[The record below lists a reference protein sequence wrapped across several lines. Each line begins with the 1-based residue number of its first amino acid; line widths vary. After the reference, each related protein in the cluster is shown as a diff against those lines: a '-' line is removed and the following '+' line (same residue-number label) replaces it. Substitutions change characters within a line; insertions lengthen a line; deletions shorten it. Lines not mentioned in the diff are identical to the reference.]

1 LFERFFT
8 LVIIPQKTAA
18 VKKKRI
24 PVLLVTFLVL
34 ILLGL
39 TAVWMWIM
47 FDYLSI
53 RSQLVNID
61 KLQLEFEEKEKQIK
75 TFNEKYDKIQ
85 MNFEHLKSLNYKL
98 RSVTSLERDKKNKRP
113 KMSDQ
118 EISDQKNQVQ
128 QEGILSIIAS
138 NGEKIVSNFNDK
150 EIKFKNLEDF
160 YSEVKNPLK
169 KVPSQWPSKGLLIN
183 GYGVKADPYTNQIL
197 SHFGINIATNMNAD
211 VRTTAD
217 GMVLFVGRDDDLS
230 NLIVIDHGNGF
241 VTRYGFII
249 NPEVE
254 EGDVVQKNDVIAKVA
269 NIGTSS
275 DYRLYY
281 EVVFNG
287 VTQNPMPYTTEKKM

>member
-1 LFERFFT
+1 MLEKFFT

-18 VKKKRI
+18 VKKRRI
-24 PVLLVTFLVL
+24 PALFVIFMVLLL
-34 ILLGL
+34 IGL
-39 TAVWMWIM
+39 IAAWMWIM
-47 FDYLSI
+47 IDYLSI
-53 RSQLVNID
+53 RSQLVSIN

-75 TFNEKYDKIQ
+75 IFNEKYDKIQ
-85 MNFEHLKSLNYKL
+85 MNFEHLKSLDYKL
-98 RSVTSLERDKKNKRP
+98 RSVTSLERDKKNKRQ
-113 KMSDQ
+113 KMSEQ
-118 EISDQKNQVQ
+118 EIANQKIQAQ

-138 NGEKIVSNFNDK
+138 NGEKIISNFNDK

-160 YSEVKNPLK
+160 YSEIKNPLK

-197 SHFGINIATNMNAD
+197 SHFGINIATNMNAN

-217 GMVLFVGRDDDLS
+217 GMVLFVGKDDELS

-241 VTRYGFII
+241 VTRYGFIT
-249 NPEVE
+249 NPEIE
-254 EGDVVQKNDVIAKVA
+254 EGDLVQKNDIIAKVA

-287 VTQNPMPYTTEKKM
+287 ITQNPVPYITEEKL

>member
-1 LFERFFT
+1 MFERFFT